1 MAQMNEKASKD
12 STKTRILRAA
22 TKLFAEQGYQK
33 TTIVEISKEA
43 GFSEAALYEYFQG
56 KEDLLHT
63 IPDVWVIKGIEEVQ
77 EQLFGIKGAVN
88 KLRKFLWWYLR
99 YIEKDCLTAK
109 VVFLHLKVNR
119 TFVDS
124 SVYPNVKTFYS
135 FLVDIFEEGR
145 TSGEFRADL
154 NPYLARAVFIGTVE
168 HTVIRWLLKDMS
180 YSLFDTLEQ
189 TFEILVDGIRAKG
202 QAVPN
207 P

>member
-1 MAQMNEKASKD
+1 MNEKASKD